1 MKHLL
6 KFPQQKTNHSV
17 SYLETPLRLELND
30 IKVINVLNHILE
42 CYIPIKI
49 NERSINKIKEIDEL
63 SLNTLNDNPDWINKD
78 EQDLDTLYYT
88 SYFSDISHMY
98 LFINNKTNCSFNC
111 NDKDVTEILSIL
123 KNNKSK
129 DYNITVD
136 ITFFGLFIQSNKI
149 GNKWLIKNISV
160 DEVFDN
166 KTDWN
171 KEEIEEDWEEE
182 VQNYEIEMNEKIKT
196 YLTNINEA
204 KILLEEIKKEQNI
217 NTWEKKILKLKK
229 YILKL

>member
-1 MKHLL
+1 
-6 KFPQQKTNHSV
+6 
-17 SYLETPLRLELND
+17 
-30 IKVINVLNHILE
+30 
-42 CYIPIKI
+42 
-49 NERSINKIKEIDEL
+49 
-63 SLNTLNDNPDWINKD
+63 
-78 EQDLDTLYYT
+78 
-88 SYFSDISHMY
+88 MY
-98 LFINNKTNCSFNC
+98 LFINNKTNCSFNG

-171 KEEIEEDWEEE
+171 KEEIEDDWEEE